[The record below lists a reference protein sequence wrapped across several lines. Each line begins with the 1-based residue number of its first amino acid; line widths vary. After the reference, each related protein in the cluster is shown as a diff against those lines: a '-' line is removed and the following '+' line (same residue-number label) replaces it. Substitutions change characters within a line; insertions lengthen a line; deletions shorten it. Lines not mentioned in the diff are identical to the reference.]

1 MNFERER
8 IKSSPSG
15 YSDTFIL
22 VAGDII
28 NIIVNAENY
37 TDVVFNNCAPFSTC
51 KTEINHIFID
61 EANYIYIAM
70 PMYKLNEYSNY
81 WDTSGSVWQFKRD
94 EVPANNADSTID
106 SSQSFNYK
114 AYLVGKHQ
122 IMLVQ
127 IAL

>member
-8 IKSSPSG
+8 IKSSPCG
-15 YSDTFIL
+15 YSNTFIL

-28 NIIVNAENY
+28 NIIVSAENY
-37 TDVVFNNCAPFSTC
+37 TDVVFNNYAPFSTC
-51 KTEINHIFID
+51 KTEINDIFID
-61 EANYIYIAM
+61 EANYIYIAI
-70 PMYKLNEYSNY
+70 PMYKLDEYSNY
-81 WDTSGSVWQFKRD
+81 PDISGSVWQFKWD
-94 EVPANNADSTID
+94 EVPADDADSTID

-122 IMLVQ
+122 TMLVQ

>member
-1 MNFERER
+1 
-8 IKSSPSG
+8 
-15 YSDTFIL
+15 
-22 VAGDII
+22 
-28 NIIVNAENY
+28 
-37 TDVVFNNCAPFSTC
+37 
-51 KTEINHIFID
+51 
-61 EANYIYIAM
+61 M

-81 WDTSGSVWQFKRD
+81 PDTSGSVWQFKRD

-114 AYLVGKHQ
+114 AHLVGKHQ

>member
-8 IKSSPSG
+8 IKSSPWG

-51 KTEINHIFID
+51 KTEINDIF
-61 EANYIYIAM
+61 YWWS
-70 PMYKLNEYSNY
+70 KLHLHC
-81 WDTSGSVWQFKRD
+81 
-94 EVPANNADSTID
+94 NA
-106 SSQSFNYK
+106 Y
-114 AYLVGKHQ
+114 
-122 IMLVQ
+122 VQ
-127 IAL
+127 IKWI

>member
-51 KTEINHIFID
+51 KTEINVSLL
-61 EANYIYIAM
+61 M
-70 PMYKLNEYSNY
+70 K
-81 WDTSGSVWQFKRD
+81 
-94 EVPANNADSTID
+94 
-106 SSQSFNYK
+106 
-114 AYLVGKHQ
+114 
-122 IMLVQ
+122 Q
-127 IAL
+127 IAFTLQCLCTN